1 MNTSGRPLSPSGERP
16 FGIYVHVPFCSVR
29 CGYCDFN
36 TYTADELGEGATRA
50 TYADTAIAEIERAH
64 AAMGDRQ
71 VDTVFFGGGTPTQL
85 PADDLVR
92 VLRAI
97 DDRFGLTSGAEVTT
111 EANPDSVDPRAL
123 ATLRAGGFNRISFGV
138 QSAVPHVLATLDRTH
153 RPERVPE
160 AVQWAREAGF
170 AQLSVD
176 LIYGTP
182 GESLDDWRAS
192 LEHALALQPDHVSA
206 YALIV
211 EDGTAFARQVRR
223 GEVEMPDEDETAD
236 KYLLAD
242 DLLTEAGFG
251 WYELSNWAR
260 DETARCQHNGL
271 YWNSDDWFGIGP
283 GAHSHVAGERWW
295 NVKHP
300 VAYAQRLAA
309 GESPRMDG
317 EFIDADTAQVER
329 VMLQTRLRSGHPV
342 TELSESARNKLPAL
356 VGRDLIT
363 LTDDRLVLTLTG
375 RLLADAVVRELT

>member
-1 MNTSGRPLSPSGERP
+1 MAR
-16 FGIYVHVPFCSVR
+16 
-29 CGYCDFN
+29 
-36 TYTADELGEGATRA
+36 RA
-50 TYADTAIAEIERAH
+50 SR
-64 AAMGDRQ
+64 
-71 VDTVFFGGGTPTQL
+71 
-85 PADDLVR
+85 
-92 VLRAI
+92 
-97 DDRFGLTSGAEVTT
+97 S
-111 EANPDSVDPRAL
+111 N
-123 ATLRAGGFNRISFGV
+123 
-138 QSAVPHVLATLDRTH
+138 
-153 RPERVPE
+153 
-160 AVQWAREAGF
+160 
-170 AQLSVD
+170 
-176 LIYGTP
+176 
-182 GESLDDWRAS
+182 DWRAS

-223 GEVEMPDEDETAD
+223 GEIQMPDDDETAD
-236 KYLLAD
+236 KYMLAD
-242 DLLTEAGFG
+242 DLLTAAGFG

-260 DETARCQHNGL
+260 DEAARCQHNVL

-317 EFIDADTAQVER
+317 ESIDADTAQVER

-342 TELSESARNKLPAL
+342 TELSESARDKLPDL